1 MKRRIYGFIYCA
13 CFLSWYNDKSIEHP
27 YLYTYEEAS
36 WVLSLYLLAPNVVTA
51 LGKVHKSHFTPFLI
65 VLHGLSSLL
74 TWKRMILIDS
84 TWEGFEMRE
93 SYDIRNSQ
101 SI

>member
-1 MKRRIYGFIYCA
+1 MMRRIYGFIYCA

-51 LGKVHKSHFTPFLI
+51 LGKVHKSHFYSFLN
-65 VLHGLSSLL
+65 SFTRALL
-74 TWKRMILIDS
+74 AFNVEAND
-84 TWEGFEMRE
+84 F
-93 SYDIRNSQ
+93 D
-101 SI
+101 